1 MAALFT
7 AILSASWPIMAALAL
22 ASLYSDARRIV
33 RLFQG
38 N

>member
-1 MAALFT
+1 MKLEQC
-7 AILSASWPIMAALAL
+7 ASWPIMAAFAL
-22 ASLYSDARRIV
+22 ASLYRDARRIA